1 MSGCL
6 VASGGRFDWAQRAWG
21 CVFGTARE
29 RGKSGRTPN
38 HVSHGCW
45 QLCAG
50 AEFGS
55 CLLRENVGWR
65 DWTTHHGPV
74 EGNVHLFV
82 GMGVNGSQR
91 SSLTHVTRYRRGT
104 SNVLLLH
111 SGERD
116 EVCDWRPRM
125 RFKMLLQKVKLDRR
139 SNGPLHSHPR
149 RSGVRFGP
157 CRKMD
162 VSGLGSTRPELPSK
176 RHRV

>member
-91 SSLTHVTRYRRGT
+91 SSLSLT
-104 SNVLLLH
+104 LLSTDAGHRTFCFCIL
-111 SGERD
+111 GKE
-116 EVCDWRPRM
+116 M
-125 RFKMLLQKVKLDRR
+125 RFVT
-139 SNGPLHSHPR
+139 
-149 RSGVRFGP
+149 
-157 CRKMD
+157 
-162 VSGLGSTRPELPSK
+162 GSPE
-176 RHRV
+176 